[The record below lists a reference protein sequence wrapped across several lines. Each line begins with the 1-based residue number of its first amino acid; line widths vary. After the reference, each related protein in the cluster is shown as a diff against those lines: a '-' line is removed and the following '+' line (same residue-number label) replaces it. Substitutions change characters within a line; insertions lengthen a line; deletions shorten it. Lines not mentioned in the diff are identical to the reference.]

1 MVFRAHRL
9 FCVAPGDLEAPSF
22 FLENSILDIVLLKR
36 ILTPSPYSPRKL
48 EGAFGFWVWGALDP

>member
-9 FCVAPGDLEAPSF
+9 FVWLRRISRRPAL

-36 ILTPSPYSPRKL
+36 ILALALIAL
-48 EGAFGFWVWGALDP
+48 ENLVLSGSGFGEP